1 MRRKI
6 TSLILTVLLVICGAL
21 PAQAAVSDTGFADV
35 AASAWYAEAATYC
48 RDNGLMSGT
57 GSNNFSPNSN
67 MSRAM
72 LATVLYRIAG
82 EPQVSGEN
90 PFTDVPADQWYTDG
104 VLWAQQN
111 DIVSGYGDGRF
122 GTNDPITREQVA
134 AILWR
139 YEGRPQVGKD
149 AEFADAAQISSYAL
163 EAVDWARANGIVN
176 GKGNNRFD
184 PKGNA
189 TRAEVAAM
197 LMNYHKL
204 TNETPTPT
212 PTPARQIVVQFSG
225 GEVVY
230 ELNGSPAAD
239 SLYEQLPI
247 TIPVEDYSTNEKIFY
262 PPQSLDTSG
271 TPQASGKAGTLAY
284 YAPWG
289 DVVMFY
295 GDYSQNS
302 SLFELGWVVS
312 GSELVSGMSGT
323 ITARRMEDNP
333 APEPDDTPKVLVTYF
348 SATNTTE
355 GVAQRLADSID
366 ADIYEIAPQMPYT
379 SADLNYSNSNC
390 RANLEQNDP
399 SARPAISGSVNDMS
413 QYDVVFIG
421 YPIWWGQAPKI
432 ISTFLE
438 SYDFSGK
445 TIVPFCTS
453 GSSPIGSSAT
463 NLQGLASGADWLE
476 GRRFSGGVSQADLAE
491 WVNGLG
497 LDIAIK

>member
-1 MRRKI
+1 MKMRRKI

-35 AASAWYAEAATYC
+35 AANDWYAEAVTYC
-48 RDNGLMSGT
+48 RENGLMSGT

-72 LATVLYRIAG
+72 LATVLYRMEG
-82 EPQVSGEN
+82 EPQVNSTN
-90 PFTDVPADQWYTDG
+90 PFTDVPAGQWYTGG

-122 GTNDPITREQVA
+122 GTNDPITREQIA

-176 GKGNNRFD
+176 GKGGNRFD

-204 TNETPTPT
+204 TNETPTP
-212 PTPARQIVVQFSG
+212 
-225 GEVVY
+225 
-230 ELNGSPAAD
+230 
-239 SLYEQLPI
+239 
-247 TIPVEDYSTNEKIFY
+247 
-262 PPQSLDTSG
+262 
-271 TPQASGKAGTLAY
+271 
-284 YAPWG
+284 
-289 DVVMFY
+289 
-295 GDYSQNS
+295 
-302 SLFELGWVVS
+302 
-312 GSELVSGMSGT
+312 
-323 ITARRMEDNP
+323 
-333 APEPDDTPKVLVTYF
+333 PDPDQGKVLVAYF

-355 GVAQRLADSID
+355 GVAQRLAESID
-366 ADIYEIAPQMPYT
+366 ADIYEIVPQVSYT

-445 TIVPFCTS
+445 AIVPFCTS

-463 NLQGLASGADWLE
+463 NLQGLASGVEWLE
-476 GRRFSGGVSQADLAE
+476 GGRFSSGVTRADLAA

-497 LDIAIK
+497 LDIE

>member
-1 MRRKI
+1 
-6 TSLILTVLLVICGAL
+6 
-21 PAQAAVSDTGFADV
+21 
-35 AASAWYAEAATYC
+35 
-48 RDNGLMSGT
+48 
-57 GSNNFSPNSN
+57 

-82 EPQVSGEN
+82 EPQVNHTN
-90 PFTDVPADQWYTDG
+90 PFTDVPAGQWYTDG
-104 VLWAQQN
+104 ILWAQQN
-111 DIVSGYGDGRF
+111 NIVSGYGNGRF
-122 GTNDPITREQVA
+122 GTNDPITREQIA

-139 YEGRPQVGKD
+139 YEGRPEVGKD

-184 PKGNA
+184 PQGNA
-189 TRAEVAAM
+189 TRAEVATM

-204 TNETPTPT
+204 VNETPAPT
-212 PTPARQIVVQFSG
+212 PTPARQIVVQTENGS
-225 GEVVY
+225 VVY
-230 ELNGSPAAD
+230 ELNDSPAAD

-271 TPQASGKAGTLAY
+271 TPQASGGAGTLAY

-295 GDYSQNS
+295 GDYSPNS
-302 SLFELGWVVS
+302 SLFELGRVVS

-323 ITARRMEDNP
+323 ITVRRMEDTPTPSP
-333 APEPDDTPKVLVTYF
+333 APTPEPDDTPKVLVAYF

-366 ADIYEIAPQMPYT
+366 ADIYEIVPQVPYI
-379 SADLNYSNSNC
+379 SADLNYNTDC
-390 RANLEQNDP
+390 RANREQNDL

-463 NLQGLASGADWLE
+463 NLQSLASGADWLE
-476 GRRFSGGVSQADLAE
+476 GQRFSGGVSQSDLAE
-491 WVNGLG
+491 WANGLG
-497 LDIAIK
+497 LDISVK

>member
-1 MRRKI
+1 MSKKI
-6 TSLILTVLLVICGAL
+6 LSVILALTLLVGCAIPAYAAL
-21 PAQAAVSDTGFADV
+21 NDTGFADV
-35 AASAWYAEAATYC
+35 DAGAWYAGAVEYC
-48 RDNGLMSGT
+48 RDNNLMSGT
-57 GSNNFSPNSN
+57 GNNNFSPNNN

-82 EPQVSGEN
+82 EPQVDHTN
-90 PFTDVPADQWYTDG
+90 PFTDVPAGQWYTDG
-104 VLWAQQN
+104 ILWAQQN
-111 DIVSGYGDGRF
+111 HIVSGYGNGRF
-122 GTNDPITREQVA
+122 GTNDPITREQIA

-139 YEGRPQVGKD
+139 YEGRPEVGKD
-149 AEFADAAQISSYAL
+149 AEFTDAAQISSYAL

-176 GKGNNRFD
+176 GKGNNCFD
-184 PKGNA
+184 PQGNA
-189 TRAEVAAM
+189 TRAEVATM

-204 TNETPTPT
+204 VNETPAPT
-212 PTPARQIVVQFSG
+212 PSRQIVVQAENGS
-225 GEVVY
+225 VVY
-230 ELNGSPAAD
+230 ELNDSPAAD

-271 TPQASGKAGTLAY
+271 TPQASDGAGTLAY

-302 SLFELGWVVS
+302 SLFELGRVVS

-323 ITARRMEDNP
+323 ITVRRMEDNP
-333 APEPDDTPKVLVTYF
+333 APEPDDTPKVLVAYF

-355 GVAQRLADSID
+355 GVAQRLADSIG
-366 ADIYEIAPQMPYT
+366 AVIYEIVPQVPYT
-379 SADLNYSNSNC
+379 SADLNYSNSDC
-390 RANLEQNDP
+390 RANQEQNDP
-399 SARPAISGSVNDMS
+399 SVRPAISGSVNDMS

-438 SYDFSGK
+438 SYDFSGT

-463 NLQGLASGADWLE
+463 NLQSLASGADWLD
-476 GRRFSGGVSQADLAE
+476 GRRFSGSISDTELAA

-497 LDIAIK
+497 LDITIK